1 MMAAETWMD
10 PEEAKG
16 LGFATAIS
24 SEMRNAIP
32 AEFLSKFE
40 HVPADLLDKEQSDP
54 EASITIPNTM
64 AGLRASV
71 RQLTGELQ
79 ARTKERDDAR
89 AALART
95 KNLLSALERS
105 YGLAP
110 ASDVAVVPT
119 VEVKDAL
126 AEFESLDGEEATAFY
141 KANTAAIITAQNR
154 RKYGPQ

>member
-1 MMAAETWMD
+1 VAAYSGPTGLAEDRIKEMMAVETWMD
-10 PEEAKG
+10 PDEAKG
-16 LGFATAIS
+16 RGFATAIS

-32 AEFLSKFE
+32 AEFLFKFE

-89 AALART
+89 TALART
-95 KNLLSALERS
+95 
-105 YGLAP
+105 
-110 ASDVAVVPT
+110 
-119 VEVKDAL
+119 
-126 AEFESLDGEEATAFY
+126 
-141 KANTAAIITAQNR
+141 
-154 RKYGPQ
+154 